1 MHKRGGFMT
10 GQEITERAHRA
21 AENVWFSLLGR
32 AAMIAVSLMLVPT
45 VYGLI
50 TWLNNIEKRQNDHG
64 ERMAIIES
72 EVKEDHGTLIKSTE
86 DRLTFQADI
95 ARRVA
100 TAEQQIDGIEKGL
113 KRIEDKLD
121 RLIEIDRRAP

>member
-1 MHKRGGFMT
+1 MRKPGSFMT

-21 AENVWFSLLGR
+21 AENVWFILMGR

-50 TWLNNIEKRQNDHG
+50 TWLNNIEHRQNSLG
-64 ERMAIIES
+64 ERVAITES
-72 EVKEDHGTLIKSTE
+72 
-86 DRLTFQADI
+86 
-95 ARRVA
+95 
-100 TAEQQIDGIEKGL
+100 QINNSDNRL

-121 RLIEIDRRAP
+121 RVIEEDRREDRRRVP